1 MDNEL
6 LRQLKEEK
14 QLRYSDIVSGSINQE
29 ERTVD
34 LSFSSELAVER
45 HFGMEILDHS
55 EKSCDLSRLNK
66 GGAVLVDHSGDQ
78 VGVVKKAFIDPIS
91 KRGMAK
97 IKFSKSARGQEIFQ
111 DIVDGIRSN
120 ISFSYKVNTDSMVC
134 ESDRAYRM
142 MNWTPLEIS
151 VVGVPADA
159 TVGIGRSL
167 EQKPEVKEEEKPI
180 EEVII
185 VEKKEEIKIEINEVK
200 KMDDSSKKR
209 MADIFAIAEKHP
221 ELMVEARAAVMN
233 ETSLEDFQRTAME
246 KLYTGKQMEVKATV
260 ADIGLS
266 KKEERQYSIVAGIR
280 DSILG
285 KRDSLEFE
293 ASRAVAKKLGK
304 DPQGFFVPN
313 EILNQRTMNVTTAG
327 DGGNLVATDLL
338 SGSFIDILR
347 NKMVMAEAGAQFL
360 SGLVGDVAIPKQT
373 GSASAYWVAEGIA
386 PTVSTQAIGQVALSP
401 STVGA
406 FTDYTRKLL
415 LQSSIGVEQ
424 FIRNDLA
431 SVLALELDR
440 IGLHGSGAGAEPT
453 GLYSIITGGYVV
465 ALGVNG
471 AAPTWAKIVALESVV
486 DSANAA
492 VGNLSYIGNAKVRGT
507 LKTTVK
513 ASSYPVFIM
522 DDNGNVNGYPC
533 RISNQVISNI
543 SKAGGSNLSAM
554 FFGNF
559 NDAIYGLWGA
569 LDIMVDPYT
578 FSNTGS
584 VRVVALQDADFAVR
598 HVESFSA
605 IKDMVTI

>member
-1 MDNEL
+1 MKL
-6 LRQLKEEK
+6 EK
-14 QLRYSDIVSGSINQE
+14 SFRSCDISSGAKDE
-29 ERTVD
+29 KERTVD
-34 LSFSSELAVER
+34 ISFSSEEPVER
-45 HFGMEILDHS
+45 SFGTEILDHS
-55 EKSCDLSRLNK
+55 EGAADLARLNNNA
-66 GGAVLVDHSGDQ
+66 AVFVDHEGDQ
-78 VGVVKKAFIDPIS
+78 VGVVKSAYIDS
-91 KRGMAK
+91 TAKRGYAK
-97 IKFSKSARGQEIFQ
+97 IKFSKSARGQEVFQ
-111 DIVDGIRSN
+111 DILDGIRTN
-120 ISFSYKVNTDSMVC
+120 ISFGYMVDRETMEK
-134 ESDRAYRM
+134 ESDRTFRVK
-142 MNWTPLEIS
+142 NWTPYEIS
-151 VVGVPADA
+151 VVGIPADA
-159 TVGIGRSL
+159 TVGIGRSA
-167 EQKPEVKEEEKPI
+167 EVEPDVKSETVPEVLTIKEESKI
-180 EEVII
+180 
-185 VEKKEEIKIEINEVK
+185 EKKETIINGVK
-200 KMDDSSKKR
+200 KMEDNSKKR

-221 ELMVEARAAVMN
+221 ELMVEAREAVMN

-246 KLYTGKQMEVKATV
+246 KLYKAKPIDVTSTSANV
-260 ADIGLS
+260 GLS

-293 ASRAVAKKLGK
+293 ASRAIAKKLGK

-327 DGGNLVATDLL
+327 EGGNLVATELL

-347 NKMVMAEAGAQFL
+347 NRMVMADAGAQFL
-360 SGLVGDVAIPKQT
+360 SGLVGDIAVPKQT
-373 GSASAYWVAEGIA
+373 GSATAYWVAEGIA

-440 IGLHGSGAGAEPT
+440 IGLHGSGSGAEPT
-453 GLYSIITGGYVV
+453 GLYSLITGGYVV
-465 ALGVNG
+465 ALGTNG
-471 AAPTWAKIVALESVV
+471 AAPTWAKIVALETAV

-513 ASSYPVFIM
+513 ASSYPMYIM

-578 FSNTGS
+578 FSSTGS